1 MNETKLC
8 NKCNLEL
15 PISEF
20 YKEGGKLKTP
30 CKKCRSDINRI
41 NHKKWK
47 QTEVG
52 KLKTKECKKR
62 YKQKLSNEKKI
73 IREEKKSEKEV
84 LLIERNRVRLLQREL
99 KVKETEEYKKL
110 KEYWKTDEWKEI
122 KKQKDRERQSKNFKH
137 KWDNDELFAIKV
149 RLRNLI
155 RNSFRRQGYKKFNIS
170 TEEIVGMG
178 YDDFKKYLE
187 SKFIDGMDWDNRGEW
202 HIDHIVPLSSANTEE
217 ELISLS
223 HYTNLQPL
231 WAEDNLK
238 KGDKIT

>member
-1 MNETKLC
+1 
-8 NKCNLEL
+8 
-15 PISEF
+15 
-20 YKEGGKLKTP
+20 
-30 CKKCRSDINRI
+30 
-41 NHKKWK
+41 
-47 QTEVG
+47 VG

-73 IREEKKSEKEV
+73 IREEK
-84 LLIERNRVRLLQREL
+84 NRVRLLQREL
-99 KVKETEEYKKL
+99 KVKETE
-110 KEYWKTDEWKEI
+110 EWKEI

-137 KWDNDELFAIKV
+137 KWDNDELFDIKV

-202 HIDHIVPLSSANTEE
+202 HIAHIVPLSSANTEE